1 MMNEQKQHLYRR
13 SALLGVI
20 TEEQHNTTT
29 YTKTKKFAHKLFS
42 DDLTIAFAG
51 HFSAGKSSMINALTG
66 ENLLATSP
74 IPTSANIVTIQ
85 KATEWKAYVHFMNG
99 EIAEANQALDVA
111 ALKRMA
117 KDGQSVRKI
126 ELFHPET
133 QLPEHVVLMDTPGV
147 DSTDDAHRLSTESEL
162 HLADLVF
169 YVMDY
174 NHVQSELNFTFTKE
188 LMRTNPNVYLIINQ
202 MDKHRENELSLEA
215 YKTSVRESFESWGV
229 YPKGIFFTS
238 LKNQQDFPVS
248 EVQQIIQHALEN
260 KEDVLQQSAQG
271 TLAKL
276 IHEHEAYLSEDQQ
289 DIEQSFEDY
298 FSEEQWVN
306 KRETYLQLKEDMQSF
321 ELLDSSKWKDEL
333 VEEIQD
339 VLKTAYLMTPDIREK
354 IRVYAEANQPNF
366 KVGFFSSKKKTE
378 EERQSRL
385 NDVTKDIQSI
395 YQQTTATPIHRV
407 LQKYARI
414 MSVPEDTQLPVS
426 FSPALISQEFKPGTS
441 ATGDG
446 LLQFSSRVE
455 QALKKEVLKE
465 VGQWGDLIIS
475 ESDGKE
481 RLSEEDQLRKEMI
494 KRKVLALKEWFES
507 EEKQKEFSVQI
518 KAPSERLQSLRQQRL
533 SEWEQDFK
541 QMYEG
546 AEPLEIMISTS
557 EEKTEKQLVEQQEIA
572 GTILDETRI
581 VSQSKQLLFALDE
594 IPNFQEATQE
604 LQQKIRRIEK
614 KAFTIALFGAFSA
627 GKSSFS
633 NALLGEAVLP
643 VSPNPTTA
651 SINKIAPVREG
662 RPHRHAEVVF
672 KTTEDLLTELKLMLS
687 PHANECTSLEELA
700 GRHKEFLKLPLDET
714 KKSFIRAFSTGFD
727 AQHMYL
733 GEKQLVDH
741 EAFTEYVAVESKSCF
756 VETITYYY
764 DCELTRA
771 GVTLVDTPGADSI
784 NARHTGVAFD
794 YIRNADAVLF
804 ITYYNHAFAKADREF
819 LIQLGRVKD
828 SFELDKMFFIVNAID
843 LANSEQEKQEV
854 LDYVGNE
861 LGQFGI
867 RFPRLYG
874 VSSLEAL
881 SEKQSGV
888 LGASGM
894 TEFEES
900 FQTFLREELSQ
911 VALQSADEYAIK
923 LKERF
928 KQLIDLTEA
937 NLKRKPERLAELST
951 LEQAVRAR
959 YQSVK
964 KDAKWSALQNEL
976 ETLVYYVKQRV
987 FYRYPDFFKE
997 AFNPSRFSQSDAN
1010 QAFEQALTDV
1020 LDSIR
1025 FDIAQ
1030 ELRVTNLRMQQEVNK
1045 KVTSYEQEEI
1055 AYLDEQPAAFAMTS
1069 GEVKD
1074 QKLLDFVQPELEV
1087 QSFAGLR
1094 KYYKNA
1100 KRFFEK
1106 NEKTIVQEELEK
1118 QLKLAMD
1125 GHLSKEKQ
1133 RIEAWTD
1140 QYFSESMELTRLRI
1154 LHSALSV
1161 LQTER
1166 QLLEQQDILEEWK
1179 NKWKALEDIS

>member
-1 MMNEQKQHLYRR
+1 MNEQKQHLYRR

-20 TEEQHNTTT
+20 TEEQHNETT

-42 DDLTIAFAG
+42 EDLTIAFAG

-85 KATEWKAYVHFMNG
+85 KAPKWKAFVHFMNG
-99 EIAEANQALDVA
+99 DLAEANEALDVA

-126 ELFHPET
+126 ELFHPDT

-202 MDKHRENELSLEA
+202 MDKHRETELSLED
-215 YKTSVRESFESWGV
+215 YKASVAQSFESWDV

-238 LKNQQDFPVS
+238 LKNQKDFPVT
-248 EVQQIIQHALEN
+248 EVQTIIQRALAN
-260 KEDVLQQSAQG
+260 KEEVLTESAQG
-271 TLAKL
+271 TLSKL
-276 IHEHEAYLSEDQQ
+276 MHEHEVFLSEDQQ
-289 DIEQSFEDY
+289 DIEQSFEEY
-298 FSEEQWVN
+298 FTAEQWQN
-306 KRETYLQLKEDMQSF
+306 KKETKEQLQQELQSF
-321 ELLDSSKWKDEL
+321 ELLDSKKWKDEL
-333 VEEIQD
+333 IDELQS
-339 VLKTAYLMTPDIREK
+339 VLKTAYLMTPDIRER
-354 IRVYAEANQPNF
+354 IRAYAEASQPNF

-378 EERQSRL
+378 EERQARL
-385 NDVTKDIQSI
+385 EQVTADIQSI
-395 YQQTTATPIHRV
+395 YQQTTATPINRV
-407 LQKYARI
+407 ISKYARI
-414 MSVPEDTQLPVS
+414 MSVPEESQLLVKFFPE
-426 FSPALISQEFKPGTS
+426 LISQEFKPGTS

-455 QALKKEVLKE
+455 QSLKKEVLRE
-465 VGQWGDLIIS
+465 ASQWANQIVS

-481 RLSEEDQLRKEMI
+481 RLSEEDQVKKEMI
-494 KRKVLALKEWFES
+494 QRKLLALTEWFES
-507 EEKQKEFSVQI
+507 EEKQKEFSIQI
-518 KAPSERLQSLRQQRL
+518 KAPSERLQGLRKQRL
-533 SEWEQDFK
+533 SEWEEDFR
-541 QMYEG
+541 QLYAN
-546 AEPLEIMISTS
+546 AEPLEAKTHAREELNEVVSSRIEESTSSLFYETIVVNHSKKLIST
-557 EEKTEKQLVEQQEIA
+557 L
-572 GTILDETRI
+572 G
-581 VSQSKQLLFALDE
+581 E
-594 IPNFQEATQE
+594 IPNFQEAVEE
-604 LQQKIRRIEK
+604 LKQKIRRIENK
-614 KAFTIALFGAFSA
+614 NFTIALFGAFSA

-651 SINKIAPVREG
+651 SINKIAPVSDNK
-662 RPHRHAEVVF
+662 PHRHAEVIF
-672 KTTEDLLTELKLMLS
+672 KTKDEMITELKLMLT
-687 PHANECTSLEELA
+687 PHASECTSLEELA
-700 GRHKEFLKLPLDET
+700 GRHNEFLKLPLDET
-714 KKSFIRAFSTGFD
+714 KKSFIRAFVAGFE
-727 AQHMYL
+727 AQKSYL
-733 GEKQLVDH
+733 GTKRLVNH

-828 SFELDKMFFIVNAID
+828 SFELDKMFFVVNAID
-843 LANSEQEKQEV
+843 LANSEQEKNEV

-881 SEKQSGV
+881 REKQEGNQ
-888 LGASGM
+888 GASGM
-894 TEFEES
+894 AEFEAS
-900 FQTFLREELSQ
+900 FQAFLREELAQ
-911 VALQSADEYAIK
+911 VALQSADEYSAK

-928 KQLIDLTEA
+928 KQLIDSTEI
-937 NLKRKPERLAELST
+937 NLKRKPERLAELAA
-951 LEQAVRAR
+951 LEQTVRAR
-959 YQSVK
+959 YQSSK
-964 KDAKWSALQNEL
+964 KNSKWTALQNEL
-976 ETLVYYVKQRV
+976 ETLIYYLKQRV
-987 FYRYPDFFKE
+987 FYRFPDFFKE
-997 AFNPSRFSQSDAN
+997 AFNPSRFAKTDVK
-1010 QAFEQALTDV
+1010 QAFDEALTDV
-1020 LDSIR
+1020 LDSLR
-1025 FDIAQ
+1025 FDISQ
-1030 ELRVTNLRMQQEVNK
+1030 ELRVTNLRMQQEVIK
-1045 KVTSYEQEEI
+1045 KVKSFEQDEI
-1055 AYLDEQPAAFAMTS
+1055 VYLDEQAAAFAMTP
-1069 GEVKD
+1069 GEVKAP
-1074 QKLLDFVQPELEV
+1074 KLLEFIQPELAA
-1087 QSFAGLR
+1087 SSYTSL
-1094 KYYKNA
+1094 KKHYKNA

-1106 NEKTIVQEELEK
+1106 NEKAIVQEELEK
-1118 QLKLAMD
+1118 QLKQQMD
-1125 GHLSKEKQ
+1125 SHLEKEKQ
-1133 RIEAWTD
+1133 RIESWTD
-1140 QYFSESMELTRLRI
+1140 QFFSESMDVARLRI

-1166 QLLEQQDILEEWK
+1166 QLLEQHEILAEWK
-1179 NKWKALEDIS
+1179 NKWMSLEETT

>member
-1 MMNEQKQHLYRR
+1 MNEQKQLLYRR

-20 TEEQHNTTT
+20 TEEQHNQTT
-29 YTKTKKFAHKLFS
+29 YIKTKKFAQKLFS
-42 DDLTIAFAG
+42 EDLTIAFAG

-85 KATEWKAYVHFMNG
+85 KAADWKAYVHFMNG
-99 EIAEANQALDVA
+99 DIAEANQALDVS

-126 ELFHPET
+126 ELFHPDT

-202 MDKHRENELSLEA
+202 MDKHRESELSLDA
-215 YKTSVRESFESWGV
+215 YKASVTESFESWGV

-238 LKNQQDFPVS
+238 LKNQTDYPVTD
-248 EVQQIIQHALEN
+248 VQQIIRHALAN
-260 KEDVLQQSAQG
+260 KEDVLEQSAQG

-276 IHEHEAYLSEDQQ
+276 IHEHEVYLSEDQQ
-289 DIEQSFEDY
+289 DIEQSFEEY
-298 FSEEQWVN
+298 FTEEQWLN
-306 KRETYLQLKEDMQSF
+306 KREAFTELELELQSF
-321 ELLDSSKWKDEL
+321 ELLDSEKWKDEL
-333 VEEIQD
+333 LEEIQG

-354 IRVYAEANQPNF
+354 IRLYAEANQPNF
-366 KVGFFSSKKKTE
+366 KMGFFSSKKKIE
-378 EERQSRL
+378 EERQQRL
-385 NDVTKDIQSI
+385 RDVTQDIQSV
-395 YQQTTATPIHRV
+395 YQQTTATPLHRV
-407 LQKYARI
+407 IQKYARI
-414 MSVPEDTQLPVS
+414 MSVPEDTQMAVTFAPT
-426 FSPALISQEFKPGTS
+426 LISQEFKPGTN

-455 QALKKEVLKE
+455 QALKKEVLRAASA
-465 VGQWGDLIIS
+465 WGDQIIS
-475 ESDGKE
+475 ESDGKD
-481 RLSEEDQLRKEMI
+481 RLSEEDQLKKEMI
-494 KRKVLALKEWFES
+494 RRKLRALNEWFAS
-507 EEKQKEFSVQI
+507 EENQKEFSIQI
-518 KAPSERLQSLRQQRL
+518 KAPNERLQALRKERL
-533 SEWEQDFK
+533 DVWENDFK
-541 QMYEG
+541 QLYAN
-546 AEPLEIMISTS
+546 AEPLEMKLGPTDEKK
-557 EEKTEKQLVEQQEIA
+557 EEQNVQAEQTTLSSLNEEQIVPKAKQLVASLQ
-572 GTILDETRI
+572 D
-581 VSQSKQLLFALDE
+581 
-594 IPNFQEATQE
+594 IPNFKDAVTE

-651 SINKIAPVREG
+651 SINKIAPVSEG
-662 RPHRHAEVVF
+662 KPHRHAEVVF
-672 KTTEDLLTELKLMLS
+672 KRADELVTELKLMLA
-687 PHANECTSLEELA
+687 PHANACTTLDELA

-714 KKSFIRAFSTGFD
+714 KKSFLRAFAAGY
-727 AQHMYL
+727 AEQQAYL
-733 GEKQLVDH
+733 GTKQLVKH
-741 EAFTEYVAVESKSCF
+741 EAFSEYVAVESKSCF

-828 SFELDKMFFIVNAID
+828 SFEMDKMFFIVNAID

-854 LDYVGNE
+854 LDYVGHE

-874 VSSLEAL
+874 VSSLDAL
-881 SEKQSGV
+881 REKQTSQPGS
-888 LGASGM
+888 SGM
-894 TEFEES
+894 PEFEKS
-900 FQTFLREELSQ
+900 FQTFLQEELSQ
-911 VALQSADEYAIK
+911 VALQSADEYAAK

-928 KQLIDLTEA
+928 KQLIDSTEA
-937 NLKRKPERLAELST
+937 NLKRKPERLAELASI
-951 LEQAVRAR
+951 EQAIRTR
-959 YQSVK
+959 YQTVK
-964 KDAKWSALQNEL
+964 KEVKWSALQNEL
-976 ETLVYYVKQRV
+976 ETLVYYLKQRV

-997 AFNPSRFSQSDAN
+997 AFNPSRFAASDAK
-1010 QAFEQALTDV
+1010 QAFDNALTEV
-1020 LDSIR
+1020 LDSLR

-1030 ELRVTNLRMQQEVNK
+1030 ELRVTNLRMQQETMK
-1045 KVTSYEQEEI
+1045 KVRAYEQDEI
-1055 AYLDEQPAAFAMTS
+1055 RYLDEQPAAFAMTA
-1069 GEVKD
+1069 GELKD
-1074 QKLLDFVQPELEV
+1074 PKLLEFVQPELSAKEYA
-1087 QSFAGLR
+1087 SL
-1094 KYYKNA
+1094 KKHYKNA

-1106 NEKTIVQEELEK
+1106 NEKAIVQEELEK
-1118 QLKLAMD
+1118 QLKQEMD
-1125 GHLSKEKQ
+1125 RHLTKEKQ
-1133 RIEAWTD
+1133 RIESWTD
-1140 QYFSESMELTRLRI
+1140 HYFSETMELTRLRI
-1154 LHSALSV
+1154 MQSALSV

-1166 QLLEQQDILEEWK
+1166 QLLEQQNILADWK
-1179 NKWKALEDIS
+1179 EKWKTLEGVS